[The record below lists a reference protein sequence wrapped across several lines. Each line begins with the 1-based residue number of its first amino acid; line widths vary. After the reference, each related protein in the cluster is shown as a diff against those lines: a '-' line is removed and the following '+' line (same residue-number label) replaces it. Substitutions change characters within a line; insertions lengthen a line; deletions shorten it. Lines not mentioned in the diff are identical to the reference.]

1 MPEAR
6 DRLSRPV
13 DPAAAY
19 AQRLASNRRV
29 YIDPPEQTILP
40 FSPPVRRPTGLGIG
54 ATGIFGGGRLP
65 RSSLRTPRTVTG
77 RGRIPFRL
85 STVDRENT
93 PRGSSHQ
100 RGGRASNSVLP
111 YWYPRSPLQDITAVV
126 RAIESRRARLI
137 ESDGQNTEGQ
147 VPQDQNALDQS
158 LPVSGAQFDHGVPMT
173 PYSAVR
179 TKHCLPPSVGK
190 VQQILRDVSNQP
202 SEGEFLTPQKKLMNS
217 IDMVEKVVRKELERL
232 KRTPSSKKAE
242 REQKVRTLMSMR

>member
-13 DPAAAY
+13 DLAAAY
-19 AQRLASNRRV
+19 AQRLAGNRRV
-29 YIDPPEQTILP
+29 YIDPPEQTILAL
-40 FSPPVRRPTGLGIG
+40 SPPVRRPTVLGIG
-54 ATGIFGGGRLP
+54 ATGIVGGGGLP
-65 RSSLRTPRTVTG
+65 RSSLRTPITVPG

-93 PRGSSHQ
+93 PSGSSHR

-126 RAIESRRARLI
+126 RAIERRRARLV
-137 ESDGQNTEGQ
+137 ESDGENTEGQ
-147 VPQDQNALDQS
+147 VPQDQNALGQS

-179 TKHCLPPSVGK
+179 TKRCLHPSVGK
-190 VQQILRDVSNQP
+190 VQQILRDASNQP
-202 SEGEFLTPQKKLMNS
+202 SEEEFLTPQKKLMNS

-232 KRTPSSKKAE
+232 KRTPSAKKAE
-242 REQKVRTLMSMR
+242 RDQKVRTLMSMR